1 MKTVGDSKLK
11 EAFIEVHD
19 MQTAL
24 SPTLL
29 AALRLVSVEAG
40 EYLVTQSDRLTH
52 LFFSCREN
60 CRLRILM

>member
-19 MQTAL
+19 LQTAL

-52 LFFSCREN
+52 LFFLVQEN